1 MDIRRSPMPAGSTR
15 IPRGRAG
22 PLTESMIG
30 NGVAFHSIEGSLSL
44 LIDDLLLKKERDEWE
59 ELNQQVLSSMVTSGK
74 RTEGAPLFLIS
85 GGGVDQIESL
95 WEVVA
100 LVSPYTTWRFIK
112 ASSPAASHC
121 HVDPLHGSDCSGV
134 RAE

>member
-1 MDIRRSPMPAGSTR
+1 MGGARSTSAELHGDERQTDRR
-15 IPRGRAG
+15 G
-22 PLTESMIG
+22 PFVL
-30 NGVAFHSIEGSLSL
+30 
-44 LIDDLLLKKERDEWE
+44 DL
-59 ELNQQVLSSMVTSGK
+59 
-74 RTEGAPLFLIS
+74 
-85 GGGVDQIESL
+85 GGGGDVDQIESL